1 MTAIEANRDLLE
13 KALAVKQN
21 VINIIC
27 FFDSNISKDDMR
39 LDFIQTMTTLADKYD
54 RMKSIPRFD
63 VDERNGECVWCPI
76 ERNFVEKCVCVDP
89 TYDECEEDDNNE
101 KLVLKRA
108 HSYVSQILS
117 RQDENGQDM
126 PLWRVII
133 LSRKAVL
140 FRIDHCIC
148 DGVSAV
154 TLLRD
159 IGVKTSSKEPLVLE
173 DLSPIL
179 RYFVRAGELRIRML
193 PLKLLYWPPNLIRAV
208 KFLVNCLTLPYEVP
222 NPLRPLPEHFGK
234 PIPSNFVGT
243 VYFPTMKVKLFQ
255 DMAKKSAGSST
266 INDVLLL
273 CISNAFGSYFDHLGI
288 QRSDVDG
295 IRLLLPIA
303 NPISPSMYNDAEYG
317 LRNGMTPVIVP
328 LKLPSEKYTSIEALK
343 DIQSYMMKVKK
354 SNTPLLM
361 SCANRFLQPL
371 IPLEK
376 VAEKGI
382 EASQRV
388 SCVWSNVPGPF
399 EAVAIALCCNVV
411 SFFSPKS
418 GNMYNIKKIQIVMPH
433 PVSILQ
439 VISYDGNL
447 FFNVTLDLRSAKN
460 AEFLRGAFVDAVK
473 NVAAATGVDKEEK
486 WAEELAKYSESKE
499 WGGDGIVYSSA

>member
-1 MTAIEANRDLLE
+1 MYYPQLLLSDLKSAADVALRFPRIICLGAISSPVILSLLSVVFLLVVRLVQRGQKQHKRRHTMAELVKRLWPTYSFTKAVADPWAWDFEAVEDSSSRKRQKKRPYHRRTSHMTAIEANRDLLE

-76 ERNFVEKCVCVDP
+76 ERNFVDKCVCVDP

-234 PIPSNFVGT
+234 PIPSNFV
-243 VYFPTMKVKLFQ
+243 
-255 DMAKKSAGSST
+255 
-266 INDVLLL
+266 
-273 CISNAFGSYFDHLGI
+273 
-288 QRSDVDG
+288 
-295 IRLLLPIA
+295 
-303 NPISPSMYNDAEYG
+303 
-317 LRNGMTPVIVP
+317 
-328 LKLPSEKYTSIEALK
+328 
-343 DIQSYMMKVKK
+343 
-354 SNTPLLM
+354 
-361 SCANRFLQPL
+361 
-371 IPLEK
+371 
-376 VAEKGI
+376 
-382 EASQRV
+382 
-388 SCVWSNVPGPF
+388 
-399 EAVAIALCCNVV
+399 
-411 SFFSPKS
+411 
-418 GNMYNIKKIQIVMPH
+418 
-433 PVSILQ
+433 
-439 VISYDGNL
+439 
-447 FFNVTLDLRSAKN
+447 
-460 AEFLRGAFVDAVK
+460 
-473 NVAAATGVDKEEK
+473 
-486 WAEELAKYSESKE
+486 
-499 WGGDGIVYSSA
+499 